1 MGKRG
6 PKPGTG
12 GRPRTLPPE
21 ISQKH
26 EGSPKL
32 TVRLAPHI
40 HDWVM
45 ESGGATM
52 VRQLVEE
59 AYEADHE
66 PAD

>member
-21 ISQKH
+21 ISEKH

-32 TVRLAPHI
+32 TVRLAPEI

-45 ESGGATM
+45 ANGGATM
-52 VRQLVEE
+52 VRQLVET
-59 AYEADHE
+59 AYGRTHERAD
-66 PAD
+66 